1 MSNASSGENMKEI
14 NNMQHNYVK
23 ENNISQCECIHGE
36 LGTVYT
42 VTVMGGVVLGGITM
56 YV

>member
-1 MSNASSGENMKEI
+1 MSNASGENMKEI

-42 VTVMGGVVLGGITM
+42 VTVMGGVVLGGIIM